1 MMKTLLNSIR
11 IRFLRVLDFPFWV
24 IRNVLFYS
32 QYQHLESTKKII
44 YALTPPP
51 YLKNIGDHAQA
62 VAIQA
67 WFKKHFPSLEVIE
80 LDKDQSRY
88 FLPAIKQLLTS
99 EDIVFLHSG
108 GNLGDRG
115 LWSERIR
122 RRLIKNLKS
131 NKVISLPQTIFF
143 SDTENGRVQ
152 QEITEKVY
160 QSHPDLV
167 VFGRDPY
174 SGELAQALF
183 PNAQTYCM
191 PDFVLSLPPKGT
203 TAKNASPKILLCLR
217 LDHESALSEAQRQSV
232 ESLLPYACTYYDTT
246 LDAPIP
252 IEKRET
258 ILAETLQL
266 FLQHDVVITDRYHGL
281 IFTILCQK
289 PCIVLRTVDHKLT
302 SARYWFKEMPS
313 VVFAEDL
320 SQLPTLVSHCLQN
333 RDHYVPDWNASYFD
347 QIPSLVGL
355 TSNEKPTSMA
365 AQ

>member
-1 MMKTLLNSIR
+1 MMKSLLNSIR
-11 IRFLRVLDFPFWV
+11 IRFLRTLDFPFWV

-51 YLKNIGDHAQA
+51 HLQNIGDHAQA
-62 VAIQA
+62 VAIQV
-67 WFKKHFPSLEVIE
+67 WLRKHFPSLTVIE

-88 FLPAIKQLLTS
+88 FLPAIQQLLTP
-99 EDIVFLHSG
+99 EDIIFLHSG

-115 LWSERIR
+115 IWSERIR

-143 SDTENGRVQ
+143 SDTDNGRIQ
-152 QEITEKVY
+152 KEITKQIY

-174 SGELAQALF
+174 SGELAQELF
-183 PNAQTYCM
+183 PNAQTHCM
-191 PDFVLSLPPKGT
+191 PDFVLSLPPRV
-203 TAKNASPKILLCLR
+203 AISKNLPPKILLCLR
-217 LDHESALSEAQRQSV
+217 LDNESALSDTQRQNI
-232 ESLLPYACTYYDTT
+232 ESLLPYACTYFDTT
-246 LDAPIP
+246 LDSPIP
-252 IEKRET
+252 IENRET

-302 SARYWFKEMPS
+302 SASYWFKEMSS
-313 VVFAEDL
+313 VIFAEDV
-320 SQLPTLVSHCLQN
+320 SELPTLVSHCLQN
-333 RDHYVPDWNASYFD
+333 QDRYAPNWNALYFD

-355 TSNEKPTSMA
+355 AQNEKPTSMA
-365 AQ
+365 TQ

>member
-1 MMKTLLNSIR
+1 MKTLLNSIR

>member
-1 MMKTLLNSIR
+1 MMKNLFNSIR
-11 IRFLRVLDFPFWV
+11 IRFFRVFDFPFWV
-24 IRNVLFYS
+24 IRNIIFYS

-67 WFKKHFPSLEVIE
+67 WFKKHFPSLDVIE

-115 LWSERIR
+115 IWSERIR

-152 QEITEKVY
+152 KKITQKIY
-160 QSHPDLV
+160 QSHPNLV
-167 VFGRDPY
+167 VFGRDPC

-183 PNAQTYCM
+183 PNAETFCM
-191 PDFVLSLPPKGT
+191 PDFVLSLPPRMK
-203 TAKNASPKILLCLR
+203 TAQNSSPKILLCLR
-217 LDHESALSEAQRQSV
+217 LDNESALSETQRQSV
-232 ESLLPYACTYYDTT
+232 ENLLPYACTYYDTT
-246 LDAPIP
+246 LDAPIQ

-302 SARYWFKEMPS
+302 SASYWFKEMSS
-313 VVFAEDL
+313 VVFAENL
-320 SQLPTLVSHCLQN
+320 SELPTLVSDSLENQE
-333 RDHYVPDWNASYFD
+333 RYVPNWNALYFD
-347 QIPSLVGL
+347 KIPSLVGL
-355 TSNEKPTSMA
+355 AQNEKPTSMA
-365 AQ
+365 T